1 MHEKSDRLS
10 TLMAE
15 ELSPD
20 IPRLLAFVCA
30 ADSSIESVATMEGLS
45 PQLDKGRRL
54 LDVIVDLGCRPI
66 QDRWTEMVD
75 SGFAIQAD
83 VLVPL
88 KEGYEPVR
96 MLFHAMPL
104 HQGQDEGMFLVAIC
118 SGFRA
123 VMAGPDE
130 VARCRAVLNTAVDSI
145 ITINVDGI
153 IASVNPATL
162 RMFGYNEDE
171 LVGRNISMLMPEP
184 FSSQHDSYI
193 KRYVDTGNATII
205 GIGRQITAMKKGG
218 AEFPV
223 HLAIS
228 EFNVRKTRFFTGI
241 VRDLTDLEQV
251 QRQLLQSERLAAIG
265 QMVTGLAHE
274 SRNALQRAQAC
285 LDMLALD
292 LQERPEQLDLARRTR
307 NALQDLHRLYEEV
320 RSYAAPIHLE
330 YRECELNSIWQK
342 EWDNLATV
350 RKDKRIQ
357 LQEVG
362 SRDALRCEID
372 VHRMEQVFRN
382 IFENAIHACGDSGTV
397 TVRCLNETMNG
408 QPAIRVVI
416 SDDGP
421 GMKPDVIRKV
431 FEPFF
436 TTKQKGTGL
445 GMAIV
450 QRIMTAL
457 GGVITAGAASTG
469 GAEISLLFPA
479 RPQNRNAFR

>member
-1 MHEKSDRLS
+1 
-10 TLMAE
+10 MAE

-20 IPRLLAFVCA
+20 VPRLLAFVCS
-30 ADSSIESVATMEGLS
+30 ADSRIESVAAMDGLS
-45 PQLDKGRRL
+45 PQLSTGQRL
-54 LDVIVDLGCRPI
+54 LDSIVDVGCKPLAE
-66 QDRWTEMVD
+66 RWAEMVE

-83 VLVPL
+83 TLVPL
-88 KEGYEPVR
+88 KEGFEPVR

-123 VMAGPDE
+123 IMSGPDE

-153 IASVNPATL
+153 ITSVNPATE
-162 RMFGYNEDE
+162 RMFGYEEEE
-171 LVGRNISMLMPEP
+171 LLGRNISMLMPEP
-184 FSSQHDSYI
+184 FSGQHDSYI
-193 KRYVDTGNATII
+193 KRYLDTGNATII

-218 AEFPV
+218 AEFPI

-292 LQERPEQLDLARRTR
+292 LQERPEQLDLAKRTR

-330 YRECELNSIWQK
+330 YRECELSSIWQK

-362 SRDALRCEID
+362 SREPVRCETDI
-372 VHRMEQVFRN
+372 HRMEQVFRN

-397 TVRCLNETMNG
+397 TVRCLTETLNG
-408 QPAIRVVI
+408 QPALRVVI
-416 SDDGP
+416 TDDGP
-421 GMKPDVIRKV
+421 GMKPDTIRKI

-450 QRIMTAL
+450 HRIMTAL
-457 GGVITAGAASTG
+457 GGMITAGAAPAG
-469 GAEISLLFPA
+469 GAEISLLFPT